1 MYSFVWNMA
10 MTTGAPAAE
19 NPMTLDENGGEASM
33 ATSYVDVIETII
45 SSMEQ
50 DGSAMVNRSED
61 GHLWKFRY
69 GTVDVFVQLSGE
81 TNDDTFTTWSPVH
94 KLPVA
99 NEADMMRHLLELN
112 CGSTFEACFGLID
125 QSVVVFATRTLEDI
139 NPSEISRLITIVASI
154 ADENDEGLLKD
165 YPAA

>member
-1 MYSFVWNMA
+1 
-10 MTTGAPAAE
+10 MTTQAPMAE
-19 NPMTLDENGGEASM
+19 NLTTFRDENGDESVT
-33 ATSYVDVIETII
+33 TSHVDLIETII

-50 DGSAMVNRSED
+50 EGSAMVNHSD
-61 GHLWKFRY
+61 SGHLWKFRY
-69 GTVDVFVQLSGE
+69 GSVDVFVQLSGE
-81 TNDDTFTTWSPVH
+81 TDDDTFTTWSPVH
-94 KLPVA
+94 QLPVK
-99 NEADMMRHLLELN
+99 NEPDMMRRLLEMN

-125 QSVVVFATRTLEDI
+125 QSVVVFATRTLKDI

>member
-1 MYSFVWNMA
+1 M
-10 MTTGAPAAE
+10 E
-19 NPMTLDENGGEASM
+19 
-33 ATSYVDVIETII
+33 TSHVDVIETII

-50 DGSAMVNRSED
+50 DGSAMVNHSED

-81 TNDDTFTTWSPVH
+81 TDDDMFTTWSPVH

-99 NEADMMRHLLELN
+99 DEADMMRQLLELN

-125 QSVVVFATRTLEDI
+125 QSVVVFATRTLKDI

-154 ADENDEGLLKD
+154 ADENDEMLLKN